1 MLDTEQLDKLTAFRK
16 KMHANP
22 ELSEQE
28 SETAMCI
35 ISFLDDCNPQQIITK
50 VGGHGILAIFDS
62 GTNGDSLLFRADMDA
77 LPIEEINDFEHRSK
91 TKGVSHKCGHDG
103 HTTILLGLATLLSK
117 FPPKKGKAVLL
128 FQPAEEIGKGAA
140 AVLNDEKFKE
150 FQPDRVFGLH
160 NLPGFSLHEVVVKND
175 SFTASVV
182 SLVIVLKGKTAHAA
196 EPEHGVN
203 PALAVSELLLQASIC
218 SNNSPEWDDFAVVT
232 PVHVNLGSEAYG
244 TSAGEAKLGFTI
256 RTWTEDEMELL
267 KAKIENFL
275 INLAEKHR
283 LEMNFKYIEEFKAC
297 INHPDAVKQ
306 IKKVAEELK
315 LKVSEPNLPF
325 KWGEDFGLFTQ
336 NFKGAFFGL
345 GAGKNQPTLHNP
357 DYDFPDE
364 LIPTGAQLFYKLCK
378 NHLAC
383 P

>member
-1 MLDTEQLDKLTAFRK
+1 MLETQEIDKLTAFRK

-28 SETAMCI
+28 SETAKCI

-103 HTTILLGLATLLSK
+103 HTAILLGLATLLSK
-117 FPPKKGKAVLL
+117 YQPKKGKAFLL

-140 AVLNDEKFKE
+140 DVLNDEKFKE
-150 FQPDRVFGLH
+150 IKPDWVFGLH
-160 NLPGFSLHEVVVKND
+160 NLPGFPLHQVVVKND

-182 SLVIVLKGKTAHAA
+182 SLVVDFIGKTAHAA
-196 EPEHGVN
+196 EPEHGIN
-203 PALAVSELLLQASIC
+203 PALAVSELLLQATIW
-218 SNNSPEWDDFAVVT
+218 SNNSPERDDFAIVT
-232 PVHVNLGSEAYG
+232 PVHVNLGSIAYG

-256 RTWTEDEMELL
+256 RAWTEKVMEQL
-267 KAKIENFL
+267 KAKMETFL
-275 INLAEKHR
+275 ISLAEKHG
-283 LEMNFKYIEEFKAC
+283 LEMNFKYKEEFKAC

-306 IKKVAEELK
+306 IKKVAEDLK
-315 LKVSEPNLPF
+315 LEVSEPNLPF

-345 GAGKNQPTLHNP
+345 GSGKNQPTLHNP

-364 LIPTGAQLFYKLCK
+364 LIPTGAQLFYKHCK

>member
-1 MLDTEQLDKLTAFRK
+1 MLNTEQLDKLTAFRK

-28 SETAMCI
+28 SETAKCI

-103 HTTILLGLATLLSK
+103 HTAILLGLATLLSK
-117 FPPKKGKAVLL
+117 YPPKKGKAFLL

-140 AVLNDEKFKE
+140 DVLNDEKFKE
-150 FQPDRVFGLH
+150 IKPDWVFGLH
-160 NLPGFSLHEVVVKND
+160 NLPGFPLHQVVVKND

-182 SLVIVLKGKTAHAA
+182 SLVVDFIGKTAHAA
-196 EPEHGVN
+196 EPEHGIN
-203 PALAVSELLLQASIC
+203 PALAVSELLLQATIW
-218 SNNSPEWDDFAVVT
+218 SNNSPERDDFAVVT
-232 PVHVNLGSEAYG
+232 PVHVNLGSIAYG

-256 RTWTEDEMELL
+256 RAWTEKVMEQL
-267 KAKIENFL
+267 KAKMETFL
-275 INLAEKHR
+275 ISLAEKHG

-306 IKKVAEELK
+306 IKKVAEDLK
-315 LKVSEPNLPF
+315 LEVSEPNLPF

-336 NFKGAFFGL
+336 SYKGALFGL
-345 GAGKNQPTLHNP
+345 GSGKNQPTLHNP